1 MARASPWEGVTI
13 PNVMSPRT
21 LIPAALAAL
30 GLSFASCSGEDTHV
44 RARELCDDYLAMVR
58 TIDADTGVPEAV
70 VDRAYG
76 MISSEDRAFLD
87 ASFEAYAKRDE
98 RAWRE
103 YLSDNKHGAVE
114 AVWFRSALERG
125 IVDAEAFRDNAL
137 EIMLRYDYAVYN
149 NSPVYGQS
157 RRLEP
162 TVTEVTYGVP
172 AALGADELI
181 GRPFNV
187 AEEADGELRISY
199 LKNIERYNYSLRRNE
214 RDRRAEAAA
223 ENGTATA
230 FSYVDDATT
239 MLVKA

>member
-1 MARASPWEGVTI
+1 
-13 PNVMSPRT
+13 MSPRS
-21 LIPAALAAL
+21 LLAAAIAVAGL
-30 GLSFASCSGEDTHV
+30 GLASCSTSDTHV
-44 RARELCDDYLAMVR
+44 KARGLCDDYLEMVR
-58 TIDADTGVPEAV
+58 SLDTDAAVPGTVTE
-70 VDRAYG
+70 RAYG
-76 MISSEDRAFLD
+76 MISSEDRDFID
-87 ASFEAYAKRDE
+87 ASFEVYAKRDE
-98 RAWRE
+98 GVWRE
-103 YLSDNKHGAVE
+103 HLSDNKHSAVE

-125 IVDAEAFRDNAL
+125 IVDVEAFRDNAL

-149 NSPVYGQS
+149 NNPVYGQS
-157 RRLEP
+157 RRIEP
-162 TVTEVTYGVP
+162 TITEVTYGVP